1 MPSRWGSRRGAA
13 HTAFSTGSGAA
24 ACGAGSR
31 AAPSGTGSRAA
42 ACGAGS
48 GAALSR
54 DAGNRASG
62 ERGSVTA
69 EFAAV
74 IPAVILVLL
83 LCLGGVQ
90 VGGQQV
96 RLADAAAQAARSLA
110 RGDGLDQATSL
121 ARQLVGDA
129 VVSVDQRGSA
139 VCARL
144 SAPAALGITVTA
156 GSCALGG
163 AT

>member
-13 HTAFSTGSGAA
+13 RA
-24 ACGAGSR
+24 ACRSGSR
-31 AAPSGTGSRAA
+31 AAIPRAATSRAE
-42 ACGAGS
+42 GS
-48 GAALSR
+48 SATR
-54 DAGNRASG
+54 

-74 IPAVILVLL
+74 VPAVLLVLL

-90 VGGQQV
+90 VSGQQV

-110 RGDGLDQATSL
+110 RGDGLVHATAL
-121 ARQLVGDA
+121 ARQLVGGA
-129 VVSVDQRGSA
+129 IVTADQRGDA

-144 SAPAALGITVTA
+144 SAPGALGITVTA
-156 GSCALGG
+156 ASCALGG

>member
-1 MPSRWGSRRGAA
+1 MPSRSGSRRGAA
-13 HTAFSTGSGAA
+13 RA
-24 ACGAGSR
+24 ACRSGSR
-31 AAPSGTGSRAA
+31 AAIPRAA
-42 ACGAGS
+42 IPRAAGS
-48 GAALSR
+48 SAT
-54 DAGNRASG
+54 G

-74 IPAVILVLL
+74 IPAVLLVLL

-90 VGGQQV
+90 VSGQQV

-110 RGDGLDQATSL
+110 RGDGLVHATAL
-121 ARQLVGDA
+121 ARQLVGGA
-129 VVSVDQRGSA
+129 SVSADQRGDA

-144 SAPAALGITVTA
+144 SAPGALGITVTA
-156 GSCALGG
+156 ASCALGG

>member
-1 MPSRWGSRRGAA
+1 MPSRSGSRRGAA
-13 HTAFSTGSGAA
+13 RA
-24 ACGAGSR
+24 ACRSGSR
-31 AAPSGTGSRAA
+31 AAISHAEGSSAT
-42 ACGAGS
+42 
-48 GAALSR
+48 
-54 DAGNRASG
+54 G

-74 IPAVILVLL
+74 IPAVLLVLL

-90 VGGQQV
+90 VSGQQV

-110 RGDGLDQATSL
+110 RGDGLVHATAL
-121 ARQLVGDA
+121 ARQLVGGA
-129 VVSVDQRGSA
+129 IVTADQRGDA

-144 SAPAALGITVTA
+144 SAPGALGITVTA
-156 GSCALGG
+156 ASCALGG

>member
-1 MPSRWGSRRGAA
+1 MPSRSGSRR
-13 HTAFSTGSGAA
+13 
-24 ACGAGSR
+24 
-31 AAPSGTGSRAA
+31 AAPHAAFRATRSSISTER
-42 ACGAGS
+42 GRIS
-48 GAALSR
+48 T
-54 DAGNRASG
+54 

-74 IPAVILVLL
+74 VPAVLVVLL

-90 VGGQQV
+90 VSGQQV
-96 RLADAAAQAARSLA
+96 RLTDAAAQAARSLA
-110 RGDGLDQATSL
+110 RGDGLAEATAL
-121 ARQLVGDA
+121 ARQLVGGA
-129 VVSVDQRGSA
+129 AVSVDQRGDV

-144 SAPAALGITVTA
+144 SAPGALGITVTA

>member
-1 MPSRWGSRRGAA
+1 MPSRSGSRGAA
-13 HTAFSTGSGAA
+13 AHA
-24 ACGAGSR
+24 
-31 AAPSGTGSRAA
+31 
-42 ACGAGS
+42 
-48 GAALSR
+48 
-54 DAGNRASG
+54 

-74 IPAVILVLL
+74 IPAVLVVLL

-90 VGGQQV
+90 VSGQQV

-110 RGDGLDQATSL
+110 RGDGLVHATAL
-121 ARQLVGDA
+121 ARQLVGGA
-129 VVSVDQRGSA
+129 IVSADQRGDA

-144 SAPAALGITVTA
+144 SAPGALGITVTA
-156 GSCALGG
+156 ASCALGG

>member
-1 MPSRWGSRRGAA
+1 MPSRSGSRRAA
-13 HTAFSTGSGAA
+13 
-24 ACGAGSR
+24 
-31 AAPSGTGSRAA
+31 SRAA
-42 ACGAGS
+42 AGDATGTDGS
-48 GAALSR
+48 SVPA
-54 DAGNRASG
+54 
-62 ERGSVTA
+62 ERGSITA

-74 IPAVILVLL
+74 IPAVLLVLL

-110 RGDGLDQATSL
+110 RGDGLDHATSL
-121 ARQLVGDA
+121 ARQLVGGA
-129 VVSVDQRGSA
+129 AVSVDQRGDA

-144 SAPAALGITVTA
+144 SAPAELGITVTA

>member
-13 HTAFSTGSGAA
+13 HT
-24 ACGAGSR
+24 R
-31 AAPSGTGSRAA
+31 
-42 ACGAGS
+42 CGAGS
-48 GAALSR
+48 GAAPSGAALSR
-54 DAGNRASG
+54 VAGSRASG

-144 SAPAALGITVTA
+144 SAPGALGITVTA

>member
-13 HTAFSTGSGAA
+13 RA
-24 ACGAGSR
+24 ACRSGSRAAISRAGSR
-31 AAPSGTGSRAA
+31 AAISRAGSRAA
-42 ACGAGS
+42 ISHAAGS
-48 GAALSR
+48 SAT
-54 DAGNRASG
+54 G

-74 IPAVILVLL
+74 VPAVLLVLL

-90 VGGQQV
+90 VSGQQV

-110 RGDGLDQATSL
+110 RGDGLVHATAL
-121 ARQLVGDA
+121 ARQLIGGAIVTA
-129 VVSVDQRGSA
+129 DQRGDA

-144 SAPAALGITVTA
+144 SAPGALGITVTA
-156 GSCALGG
+156 ASCALGG

>member
-1 MPSRWGSRRGAA
+1 M
-13 HTAFSTGSGAA
+13 
-24 ACGAGSR
+24 SR
-31 AAPSGTGSRAA
+31 AAMSRAA
-42 ACGAGS
+42 MSRIAGS
-48 GAALSR
+48 SV
-54 DAGNRASG
+54 SG

-74 IPAVILVLL
+74 IPAVLLVLL

-110 RGDGLDQATSL
+110 RGDGLDHATSL

>member
-1 MPSRWGSRRGAA
+1 MPSRSGSRRGAA
-13 HTAFSTGSGAA
+13 RA
-24 ACGAGSR
+24 ACRSGSRAAISRAGSR
-31 AAPSGTGSRAA
+31 AAISHA
-42 ACGAGS
+42 AGS
-48 GAALSR
+48 SAT
-54 DAGNRASG
+54 G

-110 RGDGLDQATSL
+110 RGDGLVHATAL
-121 ARQLVGDA
+121 ARQLVGGA
-129 VVSVDQRGSA
+129 SVSADQRGDA

-144 SAPAALGITVTA
+144 SAPGALGITVTA
-156 GSCALGG
+156 ASCALGG